1 MKRFSPCLGLL
12 LAVAGCGTSGQY
24 GMDSPYYRYPD
35 GVQLRLNQPLEIPA
49 GSATL
54 RLQHGQMVARNAVQE
69 HDPYC
74 IFELSTVAEAPQR
87 VESDTFSVTRVLRST
102 SSIARSE
109 SRPAGLVRVSMGD
122 DAAGPTHYYYKTAF
136 SLHSDAQPNVLMMT
150 CQSNQNYTP
159 LKRHLTLAEI
169 RQALGNIFT
178 LSLPG

>member
-1 MKRFSPCLGLL
+1 MKRLWPHLALL
-12 LAVAGCGTSGQY
+12 LAVAGCGTGGQY
-24 GMDSPYYRYPD
+24 GMDSPYYRYPP

-49 GSATL
+49 GSATV
-54 RLQHGQMVARNAVQE
+54 RLQYGRVVARNAVQE

-74 IFELSTVAEAPQR
+74 IFELSTVADGPQR
-87 VESDTFSVTRVLRST
+87 VDSDTFGVTRVLRST

-109 SRPAGLVRVSMGD
+109 SRPYGLMRVSVGD

-136 SLHSDAQPNVLMMT
+136 SLHSDAQPKVLMMT

-169 RQALGNIFT
+169 RQALGSIFT